1 MQIFDKD
8 VMHRRIESETIILSP
23 DAYVGAVMKGIEDA
37 DAGRVVPH
45 DEVMAQMDRTVC
57 LS

>member
-1 MQIFDKD
+1 
-8 VMHRRIESETIILSP
+8 MHRRIESETIILSP